1 MSPNVLVPVAGGIQ
15 YKGPRK
21 VPNYLTKSKMGAGG
35 EGDAGRTLTG
45 RMLSDPR
52 VNPMAG
58 EMPWVKQIPT
68 YDIADQNAPC
78 VEIQQMATMICPRV
92 INANKDLKTESMR
105 ARSLPVNGNKPSL
118 AWVQYDLD
126 NRDTADKLLTNGSI
140 FDQLGSAPA
149 FPRPVGNMMISN

>member
-1 MSPNVLVPVAGGIQ
+1 MVNVLVPVAGGIQ

-21 VPNYLTKSKMGAGG
+21 VPNYLSKSKMGAGG

-58 EMPWVKQIPT
+58 DTPFVKHLIT
-68 YDIADQNAPC
+68 YDVFDQNSPC
-78 VEIQQMATMICPRV
+78 VDIQQMATMICPRV
-92 INANKDLKTESMR
+92 INANKDLKTEGMR
-105 ARSLPVNGNKPSL
+105 ARSFPGNDHEPSL

-126 NRDTADKLLTNGSI
+126 NRDTADRLLTNGSI

-149 FPRPVGNMMISN
+149 FPRPKGQRMVA

>member
-1 MSPNVLVPVAGGIQ
+1 MVNVMVPVAGGIQ

-21 VPNYLTKSKMGAGG
+21 VPNYLSKSVMGAGG

-52 VNPMAG
+52 VDPMAG

-68 YDIADQNAPC
+68 YDIADQNSPC
-78 VEIQQMATMICPRV
+78 VGIGLMATMICPRV
-92 INANKDLKTESMR
+92 VNANKSLDTEGMY
-105 ARSLPVNGNKPSL
+105 ARSLPANGHRPSL
-118 AWVQYDLD
+118 AWVPYDLD
-126 NRDTADKLLTNGSI
+126 NRDTADRLLTNGSI

>member
-1 MSPNVLVPVAGGIQ
+1 MPNVLVPVAGGIQ

-68 YDIADQNAPC
+68 YDVFDQNSPC

-92 INANKDLKTESMR
+92 INPDKDLGTAGMK

-118 AWVQYDLD
+118 AWVEYDLD
-126 NRDTADKLLTNGSI
+126 NRDTSDKLLTNGSI

-149 FPRPVGNMMISN
+149 FPRPKGQMMVG